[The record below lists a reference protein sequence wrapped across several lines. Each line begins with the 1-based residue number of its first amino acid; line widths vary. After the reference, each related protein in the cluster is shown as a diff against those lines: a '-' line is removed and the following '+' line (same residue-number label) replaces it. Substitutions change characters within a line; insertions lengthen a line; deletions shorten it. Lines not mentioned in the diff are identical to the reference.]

1 MKLLLVL
8 PLLVAVVSGQGFG
21 GGGFGGG
28 FGGGLGGGFG
38 GGLGGLGNN
47 RVGGALQNV
56 AGAVQNAVGNI
67 AKAVP
72 KVPLLSNVQDFGDF
86 LSQSGKTYLSAADRA
101 LHEGAFA
108 STKNLV
114 EAGNAAFAQGVHTFK
129 QAVNAFAD
137 LTHSE
142 FLSQLTGL
150 KRSPEAKAR
159 AAASL
164 KLVNLPA
171 KPIPDAFDWR
181 EHGGVTPVKFQGTCG
196 SCWAFATTGAIEGH
210 TFRKTGSLPN
220 LSEQNLVDCGPV
232 EDFGLNGC
240 DGGFQEAAF
249 CFIDEVQKGVSQ
261 EGAYPYID
269 NKGTCKYDGSKS
281 GATLQGFAA
290 IPPKDEEQL
299 KKVVAT
305 LGPVACSVNGLE
317 TLKNYAGGIYNDD
330 ECNKGEPN
338 HSILVVGYGS
348 EKGQDY
354 WIVKNSWDDTWG
366 EKGYFRLPRGKNY
379 CFIAEECSYPV
390 V

>member
-1 MKLLLVL
+1 MKLLWVL
-8 PLLVAVVSGQGFG
+8 PLLVAAVSGQGFG
-21 GGGFGGG
+21 GFGGFGGG
-28 FGGGLGGGFG
+28 GGGGLGGGFG
-38 GGLGGLGNN
+38 GGAN
-47 RVGGALQNV
+47 RLAGAFQNA
-56 AGAVQNAVGNI
+56 AGAVQGAVSNF
-67 AKAVP
+67 ASSVP

-86 LSQSGKTYLSAADRA
+86 LSQSGKKYLDAADQA

-108 STKNLV
+108 ATKNLV
-114 EAGNAAFAQGVHTFK
+114 DAGNEAFARGAATFK

-137 LTHSE
+137 LTHAE
-142 FLSQLTGL
+142 FLQQLTGL
-150 KRSPEAKAR
+150 KRSPAAKAR

-164 KLVNLPA
+164 KQVDLP
-171 KPIPDAFDWR
+171 PSPVPDSFDWR
-181 EHGGVTPVKFQGTCG
+181 EQGGVTPVKFQGTCG

-210 TFRKTGSLPN
+210 TFRKTGSLPV

-261 EGAYPYID
+261 AGVYPYID
-269 NKGTCKYDGSKS
+269 NKDTCKYDDSKA
-281 GATLQGFAA
+281 GARLQGFAA

-317 TLKNYAGGIYNDD
+317 TLKNYEGGIYNDN
-330 ECNKGEPN
+330 ECNQGEPN
-338 HSILVVGYGS
+338 HAILVVGYGS
-348 EKGQDY
+348 ENGQDY

-366 EKGYFRLPRGKNY
+366 EKGYFRLPRGQNF
-379 CFIAEECSYPV
+379 CLIADECSYPV

>member
-8 PLLVAVVSGQGFG
+8 PLLVAVVSGQRF
-21 GGGFGGG
+21 GGFGG
-28 FGGGLGGGFG
+28 F
-38 GGLGGLGNN
+38 GGLGNN
-47 RVGGALQNV
+47 PV
-56 AGAVQNAVGNI
+56 AGAFQNAASNIQGAVSNI
-67 AKAVP
+67 ASTVP
-72 KVPLLSNVQDFGDF
+72 KVPLLSNVQNFGDF
-86 LSQSGKTYLSAADRA
+86 LAQSGKTYLSAADQA

-108 STKNLV
+108 TTKNLV
-114 EAGNAAFAQGVHTFK
+114 EAGNEAFARGAATFK

-137 LTHSE
+137 LTHAE
-142 FLSQLTGL
+142 FLKQLTGL

-164 KLVNLPA
+164 KEVS
-171 KPIPDAFDWR
+171 IPPSPVPDSFDWR

-261 EGAYPYID
+261 AGAYPYID
-269 NKGTCKYDGSKS
+269 NKDKCKYDGSQS
-281 GATLQGFAA
+281 GAHLEGFAA
-290 IPPKDEEQL
+290 IPPKDEEQM

-305 LGPVACSVNGLE
+305 LGPIACSVNGLE
-317 TLKNYAGGIYNDD
+317 SLKNYAGGIYNDN
-330 ECNKGEPN
+330 ECNQGEPN

-348 EKGQDY
+348 ENGQDY

-366 EKGYFRLPRGKNY
+366 EAGYFRLPRGLNY
-379 CFIAEECSYPV
+379 CFIADECSYPV